1 MNPIFLSLALILAI
15 DSAHALSKSI
25 VEVSPGITV
34 EFPGQPER
42 SIEPNTRSDMYSL
55 HGDEAGDTFVLVAT
69 TVTASA
75 ALNQA
80 DARRALEE
88 FTRSHSGRGA
98 VVSSEILSI
107 QSCPAARVEALVEGT
122 QRTRALA
129 LVKGATFITLQ
140 WATVAETAL
149 PDSLGAEFFDSL
161 RMDDECTNDHA
172 MDLHE

>member
-1 MNPIFLSLALILAI
+1 MNPIFLSMALILAV

-25 VEVSPGITV
+25 VEVAPGITV

-55 HGDEAGDTFVLVAT
+55 HGDEAGDAFVLVASAM
-69 TVTASA
+69 TASA
-75 ALNQA
+75 VLNQA

-88 FTRSHSGRGA
+88 FIHTHSRSGA
-98 VVSSEILSI
+98 VVTGEIVAI
-107 QSCPAARVEALVEGT
+107 QSCAAARVEALVEGR

-129 LVKGATFITLQ
+129 LVKDATFITLR